1 MSFIGETTYLAS
13 GTPATE
19 DETGYEAMS
28 MDELGSVISRGELG
42 DTHEDQSATLIKT
55 GRTDHDN
62 GAKDGGVVAF
72 EIDGEDFND
81 AGLALVEAGNGTST
95 NYSFKVA
102 GPNQV
107 RYFYG
112 VIRNL
117 KVKQGDASTKAGVMF
132 EVAINSGITRV
143 AAA

>member
-1 MSFIGETTYLAS
+1 MSFIGETISCAS

-19 DETGYEAMS
+19 DETGYEALS
-28 MDELGSVISRGELG
+28 MDEIGNIISRGELG
-42 DTHEDQSATLIKT
+42 DTHEDQSATLLKT
-55 GRTDHDN
+55 GRTKHDN

-72 EIDGEDFND
+72 EIDGEDFTD
-81 AGLALVEAGNGTST
+81 AGLAILDTANGTST
-95 NYSFKVA
+95 EVSFKSA

-112 VIRNL
+112 VVRNL
-117 KVKQGDASTKAGVMF
+117 KVKQADGSTKAGVMF

-143 AAA
+143 AA